1 MTTAA
6 PALCD
11 GYPRLLHAGDTAVVV
26 ELGSGVDAALNLQV
40 MRLNAVIRDAR
51 LTGVS
56 ECVPSF
62 RSVMVHYDPLATT
75 YARLEAALGEIIAGD
90 WAEHRFRG
98 HLWDIP
104 ACYEADLAPDLDSV
118 AEQTGIAPDEVVRRH
133 CAETYFAYMIG
144 AFPGFPYLGD
154 LPAELALPRRQNPRL
169 KVPAGS
175 VAITGRLTAVYPLE
189 TPGGWNLIG
198 RTPVG
203 LFDPAAP
210 RPALMEP
217 GDRVRFQPI
226 ERAAYD
232 DLAASVA
239 AGTFRL
245 ESEEQSL

>member
-1 MTTAA
+1 MAA
-6 PALCD
+6 SAPGLSE

-26 ELGSGVDAALNLQV
+26 ELGPEVDAAVNLQV
-40 MRLNAVIRDAR
+40 MRLTAVIRESR
-51 LTGVS
+51 LAGVH

-62 RSVMVHYDPLATT
+62 RSVMVHYDPLETT
-75 YARLEAALGEIIAGD
+75 YARTEADLHEIFAGD

-98 HLWDIP
+98 HLWEIP
-104 ACYEADLAPDLDSV
+104 ACYEGDLAPDLESV
-118 AEQTGIAPDEVVRRH
+118 SEQTGIAPGEVIRRH
-133 CAETYFAYMIG
+133 CAETYFVHMIG

-154 LPAELALPRRQNPRL
+154 LPEELSLPRRQNPRL

-203 LFDPAAP
+203 LFDPSLE

-217 GDRVRFQPI
+217 GDRVRFQPVD
-226 ERAAYD
+226 RKTYD

-239 AGTFRL
+239 AGTFQL
-245 ESEEQSL
+245 EAEEQSL